1 MLIWITGTA
10 LTPVRDQLT
19 DELWQRFRTELIP
32 LLDEAYPMKPD
43 GRTYFPFRRIFVVAQ
58 VRD

>member
-1 MLIWITGTA
+1 VLTWITGTA

-19 DELWQRFRTELIP
+19 DNQWQQFRAELIP
-32 LLDEAYPMKPD
+32 LLDEAYPPRPD

-58 VRD
+58 VGG